1 MALSISPKDFFE
13 AIDPFDSYEE
23 TTIYIGDQL
32 FVESF
37 CEDTDKV
44 IRTPY
49 GEDASKDDVMESIK
63 NYKVVSFYAE
73 QITSYFDGE
82 GVGVRLN
89 IYLR

>member
-1 MALSISPKDFFE
+1 MALSINTKDFFE
-13 AIDPFDSYEE
+13 TISPFDSYEE

-37 CEDTDKV
+37 YEDADKV

-49 GEDASKDDVMESIK
+49 GDDVSKDDVMESIK
-63 NYKVVSFYAE
+63 DYKVVYFDAD
-73 QITSYFDGE
+73 QITSFDGE
-82 GVGVRLN
+82 GVGTRLN